1 MNKMHY
7 TDEAILEGIRLRS
20 TVILEYVY
28 EECYPLIRNL
38 VLKNSGETEDVQ
50 DIFQDAMVI
59 LFRKLKTE
67 DLELQCSFK
76 TFLFSI
82 CNHLWLQR
90 LERRK
95 KETNVFRTVAQTVEL
110 SEDELIEIYD
120 EEAEKY
126 RIYQKHFLGLDEEC
140 QNLLRIFLKKL
151 SIREIADIM
160 GYKTEKYAKVK
171 KFRCKEEL
179 KRNIMNDPAY
189 RNLF

>member
-1 MNKMHY
+1 MHY

-20 TVILEYVY
+20 TVIIEYVY
-28 EECYPLIRNL
+28 EECYPLIRNM

-50 DIFQDAMVI
+50 DIFQDAMVV
-59 LFRKLKTE
+59 LFRKVREE
-67 DLELQCSFK
+67 DLALQCSFK
-76 TFLFSI
+76 TYLFSI

-95 KETNVFRTVAQTVEL
+95 KETSVFRSVAQTVEL
-110 SEDELIEIYD
+110 SEEELIEIYD
-120 EEAEKY
+120 EETEKY
-126 RIYQKHFLGLDEEC
+126 RIYQKHFLDLDEEC

-171 KFRCKEEL
+171 KYRCKEEL
-179 KRNIMNDPAY
+179 KRKIMNDPAY

>member
-1 MNKMHY
+1 MHY

-38 VLKNSGETEDVQ
+38 VLKNSGEAEDVQ

-59 LFRKLKTE
+59 LFRKVKTE

-120 EEAEKY
+120 EESEKY